1 MSLLPGQDSMADDEL
16 VDDTTHSITRFT
28 DGEGRHE
35 LVMRTRTRKTLRCR
49 VRVVAGVQS
58 FSIAGILNMDL
69 NRGKECSALILQ

>member
-16 VDDTTHSITRFT
+16 VDDTTHSISRFT
-28 DGEGRHE
+28 DGEGRHV

-49 VRVVAGVQS
+49 VRVACVQS

-69 NRGKECSALILQ
+69 NRGKVVL